1 VGERKGGKK
10 NRKIGRNRAKCEA
23 YRLAGR
29 REANKVRRIVRDAR
43 RARHPLAVPVHE
55 TYLSRVGATL
65 RDHPLSRH
73 APDGMVVGDPW
84 ASTTQVA
91 A

>member
-10 NRKIGRNRAKCEA
+10 NRKFGRNRAKCEA

-43 RARHPLAVPVHE
+43 RARDPLAVLIFDA
-55 TYLSRVGATL
+55 YRDRVGATL
-65 RDHPLSRH
+65 RDRPLSRP
-73 APDGMVVGDPW
+73 APDGILVGDPW
-84 ASTTQVA
+84 ASTTQVGA
-91 A
+91 